1 MPEWQHVVDQ
11 SSNLGLVLRDCTVS
25 IHKVYVYFVIWN
37 MKRFGFLLVLFLSL
51 HFFHA
56 DGQSAVNDSL
66 LNIVR
71 AGNQDLA
78 EIMALNELAANYAR
92 TDMGKAKTCLYQ
104 SIRLARALSSLPQL
118 DNAYAQMVTDQL
130 NTGHADS
137 ARYFLVLMEKM
148 AKEKTYGGANANYNF
163 SAGLFYKIQG
173 NFKAALPYMMESLSQ
188 DVELVKTNPS
198 VPNRVTLAGQNLNI
212 GNNYS
217 SLGQYREA
225 LQYHLKAL
233 DIFEETSTKRGV
245 SFCYQSIGGD
255 FLQLGQFRQARSYT
269 ERSIALKNELKDQRG
284 IATGL
289 EQLGSVCEGLKQ
301 YDSALSYFN
310 ASLKICRDMKLT
322 AEEANVLTG
331 MGQVYTYKNDPVN
344 AKRYYQNSKLA
355 ALRIGDSSRAAA
367 ADAALIGLQTTIN
380 KQQRVETNLM
390 SSLHTSIE
398 SGDKGSEL
406 LNYQYLA
413 DHYASIGQYDKA
425 LAYTHKLIHVRDSL
439 QSMDVQLQMKK
450 IEEQYNVEKKEQE
463 IALLKKDQQLSH
475 LSLQKQEAFQ
485 IGAGLGFVFL
495 VLIGFLI
502 INRSRVV
509 HNARR
514 VIEMEKMRNRIARDL
529 HDDIGST
536 ITSINVLSNVALQPE
551 EKEERLMRSNLQKIK
566 ERSSAIMESMDDIV
580 WAINPQNDTME
591 QLLFRMKEFSAEIL
605 EPLAI
610 AFAFEEKGDF
620 ASTKLDIKKRKDVY
634 LLFKEAVNNAAKYS
648 QCRNLHVRLNQ
659 NHQFLQMEI
668 TDDGKGF
675 VEKEIRTGNGLNNM
689 RERAASMGGRLLI
702 EPVVGIGTRIVL
714 DVAVSSH
721 S

>member
-1 MPEWQHVVDQ
+1 
-11 SSNLGLVLRDCTVS
+11 
-25 IHKVYVYFVIWN
+25 
-37 MKRFGFLLVLFLSL
+37 MKRFGFLMVLLL
-51 HFFHA
+51 PLFFFRA
-56 DGQSAVNDSL
+56 DGQSAANDSL

-71 AGNQDLA
+71 ANKQDLN
-78 EIMALNELAANYAR
+78 EVRALNELASNYTR
-92 TDMGKAKTCLYQ
+92 TDMASAKTCLYQ
-104 SIRLARALSSLPQL
+104 SIRLAGALPSLPLL
-118 DNAYAQMVTDQL
+118 DNAYAQMVTAQL

-137 ARYFLVLMEKM
+137 AHYFLVLMEKL
-148 AKEKTYGGANANYNF
+148 AKEKAYPGANANYQF
-163 SAGLFYKIQG
+163 SAGLYYKIQG
-173 NFKAALPYMMESLSQ
+173 NFKAALPFMMESLRE
-188 DVELVKTNPS
+188 DEELVKNNPT

-233 DIFEETSTKRGV
+233 DLFEETNTNRGV

-255 FLQLGQFRQARSYT
+255 FLELGQFRQARAYT

-301 YDSALSYFN
+301 YDSALYYFN

-331 MGQVYTYKNDPVN
+331 MGQVYVYKNDPLN
-344 AKRYYQNSKLA
+344 AKLYYQNSKLA

-367 ADAALIGLQTTIN
+367 ADAALTALQTTIN

-390 SSLHTSIE
+390 SSLHTSVE
-398 SGDKGSEL
+398 TGDKGSEL

-413 DHYASIGQYDKA
+413 DHYASIGQFDKA
-425 LAYTHKLIHVRDSL
+425 LAYTHKLTHIRDSL

-450 IEEQYNVEKKEQE
+450 MEEQYNVEKKEQE

-485 IGAGLGFVFL
+485 IGAGLAFAFL

-502 INRSRVV
+502 INRNRVV
-509 HNARR
+509 HDAARM
-514 VIEMEKMRNRIARDL
+514 IEMEKMRNRIARDL

-551 EKEERLMRSNLQKIK
+551 EKEELLMRSNLQKIK

-605 EPLAI
+605 EPLNI
-610 AFAFEEKGDF
+610 VFTFEEKGDF
-620 ASTKLDIKKRKDVY
+620 ASVKLDIKKRKDVY
-634 LLFKEAVNNAAKYS
+634 LLFKEAINNAAKYS
-648 QCRNLHVRLNQ
+648 QCRNLHVSLHQ
-659 NHQFLQMEI
+659 SHQFLQMAI
-668 TDDGKGF
+668 VDDGKGF
-675 VEKEIRTGNGLNNM
+675 IEKDIRGGNGLNNM
-689 RERAASMGGRLLI
+689 RERAESMGGKLMI
-702 EPVVGIGTRIVL
+702 DPVVGKGTRIVL
-714 DVAVSSH
+714 DVAIN
-721 S
+721 